1 MALSDSEKLCSELVL
16 KDSDRNWVD
25 AAYRLEGGQSKYQ
38 NTNFVVGSQIT
49 PYKKVQQALLE
60 LQTRDNTRVEVEYS
74 LKKNEINR
82 RMLLRDLEAEQ
93 DEISKELIQLEIDKS
108 DYDRSLF
115 AEKLK
120 HVQREMSVF
129 IAELEETVDP
139 EKGIEY
145 YLDTNEEEDRKYWQS
160 RMAKQAACDIISFGR
175 LGAGNMDSIM
185 NLPEQDQVNILSGA
199 VHHAAL
205 IGAGVQHM
213 TKQMEGQVQGLLQ
226 GEKFSPPQINGS
238 EITDRL
244 VPEAPT
250 LPEVKHDIPKEK
262 IRLQSSN

>member
-1 MALSDSEKLCSELVL
+1 MALSDSDALCRQNLEGN
-16 KDSDRNWVD
+16 KKTWVE
-25 AAYRLEGGQSKYQ
+25 AAYKLEGGQSKYQ

-82 RMLLRDLEAEQ
+82 RMLVRDLNAEE
-93 DEISKELIQLEIDKS
+93 DEIAKELIQLEIDKS

-115 AEKLK
+115 VEKLK
-120 HVQREMSVF
+120 HVHREMDVF
-129 IAELEETVDP
+129 ISELEDTVDF

-145 YLDTNEEEDRKYWQS
+145 YLETNEEEDRKYWQS
-160 RMAKQAACDIISFGR
+160 RMAKQAACDIIAFGR
-175 LGAGNMDSIM
+175 LGGGNMDSIM
-185 NLPEQDQVNILSGA
+185 NLPEQDQINILSGA
-199 VHHAAL
+199 VHHSAL
-205 IGAGVQHM
+205 ISAGVQNM
-213 TKQMEGQVQGLLQ
+213 TNQMEGQVQGLLN

-238 EITDRL
+238 ELTDRL
-244 VPEAPT
+244 VPQVPK
-250 LPEVKHDIPKEK
+250 LPDVKHDIPKEK

>member
-1 MALSDSEKLCSELVL
+1 MALSDSDALCR
-16 KDSDRNWVD
+16 RNLEGSKKTWVE
-25 AAYRLEGGQSKYQ
+25 AAYKLEGGQSKYQ
-38 NTNFVVGSQIT
+38 NQNFVVGSQIT

-82 RMLLRDLEAEQ
+82 RMLLRDLNATEDDLEQ
-93 DEISKELIQLEIDKS
+93 ELIQLEIDKS

-115 AEKLK
+115 VEKLK
-120 HVQREMSVF
+120 TVNKEMDVF
-129 IAELEETVDP
+129 IAELEENVDRS
-139 EKGIEY
+139 KGIEY
-145 YLDTNEEEDRKYWQS
+145 YLVTNEEEDRKYWQS
-160 RMAKQAACDIISFGR
+160 RMAKQAACDIIAFGR

-199 VHHAAL
+199 VHHSAL

-213 TKQMEGQVQGLLQ
+213 TQQMEGTCNGLLN
-226 GEKFSPPQINGS
+226 GDKFSPPQINGS
-238 EITDRL
+238 ELTDRL
-244 VPEAPT
+244 PEVPT
-250 LPEVKHDIPKEK
+250 LPEVKHEIPKEK

>member
-1 MALSDSEKLCSELVL
+1 MALSDSDALCRQTLEGN
-16 KDSDRNWVD
+16 KKTWVD
-25 AAYRLEGGQSKYQ
+25 AAYKLEGGQSKYQ

-82 RMLLRDLEAEQ
+82 RMLVRDLEAEK
-93 DEISKELIQLEIDKS
+93 DEIGKELIQLEIDKS

-115 AEKLK
+115 VEKLR
-120 HVQREMSVF
+120 HVHREMDTF
-129 IAELEETVDP
+129 ISELEDTVDTD
-139 EKGIEY
+139 KGIEY

-160 RMAKQAACDIISFGR
+160 RMAKQAACDLISFGR

-185 NLPEQDQVNILSGA
+185 NLPEQDQINILSGA

-205 IGAGVQHM
+205 IGGGVEHM
-213 TKQMEGQVQGLLQ
+213 QNQMTGQVQALLN

-238 EITDRL
+238 EVTDRL
-244 VPEAPT
+244 VPEVPK
-250 LPEVKHDIPKEK
+250 LPDVKHEIPKEK

>member
-16 KDSDRNWVD
+16 SGKEKDWIS

-38 NTNFVVGSQIT
+38 NQNFVVGSQIT

-60 LQTRDNTRVEVEYS
+60 LQMRDNTRVEVEYS
-74 LKKNEINR
+74 LKKNNIARKKLER
-82 RMLLRDLEAEQ
+82 ELRDTDDPLDRELLE
-93 DEISKELIQLEIDKS
+93 LEIEKS

-129 IAELEETVDP
+129 IDELEETVDP
-139 EKGIEY
+139 NLGLEY
-145 YLDTNEEEDRKYWQS
+145 YLDTNEEEDKKYWQS
-160 RMAKQAACDIISFGR
+160 RMAKQAACDIIAFGHI
-175 LGAGNMDSIM
+175 GTGNMDSIM
-185 NLPEQDQVNILSGA
+185 NLPEQDQVNIFSGA
-199 VHHAAL
+199 VHHSAL
-205 IGAGVQHM
+205 IGAGVKRMQH
-213 TKQMEGQVQGLLQ
+213 QMEGQVQGLLQ

-238 EITDRL
+238 EL
-244 VPEAPT
+244 LNAEAPT